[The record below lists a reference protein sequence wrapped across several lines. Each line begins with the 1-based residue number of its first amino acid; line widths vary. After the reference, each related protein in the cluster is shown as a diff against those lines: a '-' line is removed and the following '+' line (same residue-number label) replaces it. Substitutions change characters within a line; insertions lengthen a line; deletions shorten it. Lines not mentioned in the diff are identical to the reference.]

1 MNEGQPVTEAQAD
14 YWDRVAGVKSFA
26 HPLDSGRFMRVINP
40 HAAILDYGCGHGRL
54 CHEIARL
61 GFSNVLG
68 VDHSGEMI
76 RFAKAQYPTLRFEA
90 VNGYSLPHAD
100 GSVDAIVLFAVLT
113 CIPWDRAQ
121 SDLMTELS
129 RVLRSGGLLL
139 ISDYPLQ
146 KDERNLFRYERFAEE
161 FGNYGTFR
169 LLDGAVVRHHS
180 RERFA
185 ALLANYSV
193 AEEVELEC
201 GTMNG
206 NPARI
211 VQFWARKNPSTTV
224 GG

>member
-1 MNEGQPVTEAQAD
+1 MNEVRQTPLGQVE
-14 YWDRVAGVKSFA
+14 YWDRSAGSKTFT
-26 HPLDSGRFMRVINP
+26 HPLDTGRFMRAVSP
-40 HAAILDYGCGHGRL
+40 DSAILDYGCGHGRL

-68 VDHSGEMI
+68 VDYSAEMI
-76 RFAKAQYPTLRFEA
+76 RVAKAQYPTLKFET

-100 GSVDAIVLFAVLT
+100 GSVDVVVLFAVLT

-121 SDLMTELS
+121 SDLMAELS
-129 RVLRSGGLLL
+129 RVLRTGGLLL

-146 KDERNLFRYERFAEE
+146 RDERSVFRYERFAAE

-185 ALLANYSV
+185 ELLSDYV
-193 AEEVELEC
+193 VTEEEELD
-201 GTMNG
+201 GNTMNG

-211 VQFWARKNPSTTV
+211 VQLWARKNAIMR
-224 GG
+224 

>member
-1 MNEGQPVTEAQAD
+1 MSIGEHVSGGQRE
-14 YWDRVAGVKSFA
+14 YWDCVASSKSFT
-26 HPLDSGRFMRVINP
+26 HPLDTGRFMRAVNP
-40 HAAILDYGCGHGRL
+40 NAAILDYGCGRGRL

-61 GFSNVLG
+61 GFANILG
-68 VDHSGEMI
+68 VDHSVEMI
-76 RFAKAQYPTLRFEA
+76 RYARQQYPTLRFEA
-90 VNGYSLPHAD
+90 VDGYSLSQAD
-100 GSVDAIVLFAVLT
+100 GSLDAIVLFAVLT

-129 RVLRSGGLLL
+129 RVLRPGGLLL

-146 KDERNLFRYERFAEE
+146 RDERNLFRYERFATE

-185 ALLANYSV
+185 ELLANYAV
-193 AEEVELEC
+193 MEEVELD
-201 GTMNG
+201 GATMNG

-211 VQFWARKNPSTTV
+211 LQLWARKE
-224 GG
+224 

>member
-1 MNEGQPVTEAQAD
+1 MNDVQASIGQVE
-14 YWDRVAGVKSFA
+14 YWDRSAGSKLFV
-26 HPLDSGRFMRVINP
+26 HPLDTGRFMRAVNP
-40 HAAILDYGCGHGRL
+40 HATILDYGCGGGRL

-61 GFSNVLG
+61 GYSNVLG
-68 VDHSGEMI
+68 VDYSSEMI
-76 RFAKAQYPTLRFEA
+76 RLAKAQYPTLRFEA

-121 SDLMTELS
+121 LDLMAELS
-129 RVLRSGGLLL
+129 RVLRTGGLLL

-146 KDERNLFRYERFAEE
+146 QDERNVFRYERFAAE

-185 ALLANYSV
+185 ELLADYV
-193 AEEVELEC
+193 VTEEVELDC
-201 GTMNG
+201 NTMHG

-211 VQFWARKNPSTTV
+211 VQLWARKNALAR
-224 GG
+224 